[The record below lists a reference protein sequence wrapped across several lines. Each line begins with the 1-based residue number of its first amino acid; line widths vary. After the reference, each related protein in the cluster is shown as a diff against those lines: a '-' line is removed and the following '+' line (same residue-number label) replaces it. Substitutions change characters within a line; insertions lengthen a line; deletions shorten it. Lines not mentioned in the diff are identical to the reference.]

1 MRQKNRYRVIS
12 ALDFEKPRLNH
23 NVSGLES
30 LYVNVVR
37 TGVMLNS
44 TTDSIN
50 KVIEAMD
57 AGLAL
62 C

>member
-12 ALDFEKPRLNH
+12 AFEKPRLNY

-37 TGVMLNS
+37 AGVMLNS

-50 KVIEAMD
+50 KVIEALD